1 MGRTG
6 REAADLRDRAAALF
20 EELGLCLRREKCQ
33 REPVQRPEHV
43 GLMVDTMREVF
54 AVGRRG
60 VVRGTPPP
68 ESPPAPPRR

>member
-43 GLMVDTMREVF
+43 GLMVDTLREVF
-54 AVGRRG
+54 AVGPARR
-60 VVRGTPPP
+60 RARHAT
-68 ESPPAPPRR
+68 A